1 MATNQPPHDPDA
13 AELAERQRDQE
24 LAEREQLADADTD
37 AEAQRH
43 LRRAD
48 KARYLRQKL
57 EQRKQADGEAAQ
69 DDD

>member
-1 MATNQPPHDPDA
+1 
-13 AELAERQRDQE
+13 